1 MQKRFLFHY
10 YMGARG
16 DFLGAVLT
24 NHFHFLDKSN
34 YSVPPIG
41 NEVVKVHGINYIV
54 SLIQKFP
61 NKFNSFEE
69 MFQKANDLK
78 LTKIKIVANTFE
90 EKLDVVY
97 FGWAKNISHGRK
109 VLMSNVT
116 LDEVK
121 TSDFTDKLKLQ
132 IPWIMPTIH
141 KDIDIIQDEDKDY
154 INEYDYIVSFNDL
167 FDIEFLKDLYL
178 KIHQE
183 PMPFFVIDNV
193 VQNIEIQDRPS
204 KSKNYAIFK
213 EIYQEYLKIQELT
226 AALE

>member
-1 MQKRFLFHY
+1 
-10 YMGARG
+10 
-16 DFLGAVLT
+16 
-24 NHFHFLDKSN
+24 
-34 YSVPPIG
+34 
-41 NEVVKVHGINYIV
+41 
-54 SLIQKFP
+54 
-61 NKFNSFEE
+61 
-69 MFQKANDLK
+69 
-78 LTKIKIVANTFE
+78 
-90 EKLDVVY
+90 
-97 FGWAKNISHGRK
+97 
-109 VLMSNVT
+109 MSNVT

-213 EIYQEYLKIQELT
+213 EIFQEYLKIQEYSHIHNVRVIWPYLNQQT
-226 AALE
+226 YPLGTCVISRKH